1 MGTQQK
7 QEARQDNKNKEH
19 ALWGSFG
26 SPSSFQSFYT
36 PSFHARCAASYT
48 IPRLNAR
55 IPAHRAAILH
65 FGRIFLQTVHPMLK
79 KLFQS
84 FRSPLR
90 KPQQHTRTTPEVLNS
105 SQHSL
110 QRSQFSRHA
119 VNIVERLQN
128 AGYQAYL
135 VGGCVRD
142 LLLNIEPKDF
152 DVATS
157 ATPEQVR
164 AEFRN
169 ARIIGRRFKLVH
181 IHFGR
186 EIIEVATFRANHPQ
200 DEEEEDSNQSSRNE
214 NGRILRDNVYGTL
227 EEDAQRRDFTI
238 NALYYDPVSE
248 RILDYANGVHDIRNR
263 LIRLIGDPEQRYKE
277 DPVRMLRAVRFAA
290 KLDFGIEKHSTL
302 PIRPLAPMLRDI
314 PSARLFE
321 ETLKLFLSGHAALT
335 FEMLVDLELFEPLF
349 PASSKALEYN
359 PTYTHTLISQA
370 LINTDLRIKQ
380 NKPVTPAFL
389 FAALLWPALPAKV
402 LRLQERGMP
411 PIAAM
416 QEAAHELIVEQCQRI
431 AIPKRFTMPIR
442 EIWDMQERLPRRSGK
457 RADLLLDNPRFRAG
471 YDFLL
476 LRETAGEQT
485 DGLGEWWTDY
495 QDSNDSQRRDM
506 IRDLSNKPE
515 AAGTG
520 PRKRRRSS
528 GAKRKRDAEAAG
540 GE

>member
-19 ALWGSFG
+19 ALWGSLG

-321 ETLKLFLSGHAALT
+321 ETLKLFLSGHAELT

-416 QEAAHELIVEQCQRI
+416 QEAAHELIIEQCQRI

-515 AAGTG
+515 ATGTG

>member
-1 MGTQQK
+1 
-7 QEARQDNKNKEH
+7 
-19 ALWGSFG
+19 
-26 SPSSFQSFYT
+26 
-36 PSFHARCAASYT
+36 
-48 IPRLNAR
+48 
-55 IPAHRAAILH
+55 
-65 FGRIFLQTVHPMLK
+65 MLK

-110 QRSQFSRHA
+110 QRSQFSRYA

-142 LLLNIEPKDF
+142 MMLNITPKDF

-200 DEEEEDSNQSSRNE
+200 DDEEEDSNQSSRNE
-214 NGRILRDNVYGTL
+214 SGRILRDNVYGTL

-248 RILDYANGVHDIRNR
+248 RVLDYANGVHDIRNR

-290 KLDFGIEKHSTL
+290 KLDFGIEKHSAQ
-302 PIRPLAPMLRDI
+302 PIRSLAPMLRDI

-321 ETLKLFLSGHAALT
+321 EVLKLFLSGHAAPT

-359 PTYTHTLISQA
+359 PTYTHTLISNA

-402 LRLQERGMP
+402 LRAQERGMP

-416 QEAAHELIVEQCQRI
+416 QEAAHELIIEQCQRI
-431 AIPKRFTMPIR
+431 AIPKRFTLPIR

-457 RADLLLDNPRFRAG
+457 RADMLLDNSRFRAG

-485 DGLGEWWTDY
+485 DGLGQWWTDY
-495 QDSNDSQRRDM
+495 QDCNDSERRDM
-506 IRDLSNKPE
+506 IRDLSSKPE
-515 AAGTG
+515 TVGTA
-520 PRKRRRSS
+520 PRKRRRNS
-528 GAKRKRDAEAAG
+528 GAKRKRTTGEAQS